1 MELKKVLSLPSYLMK
16 VNNQWKKLQAM
27 QTLYSEKKW
36 LESIALANEMVISME
51 DDFYGFYYRG
61 LCHFQLKFFEEAIED
76 FKRAIANA
84 EKNTFP
90 KLMQES
96 IFDCNLRIAM
106 VHRVQRNY
114 DLALE
119 LIDSAIK
126 LFPDSIDGHILKA
139 HIYQDLG
146 RTIDA
151 LDSINSG
158 LIVKPKNSDLL
169 KFKDNLV
176 YQYSREQNEKRK
188 GTEI

>member
-1 MELKKVLSLPSYLMK
+1 MK
-16 VNNQWKKLQAM
+16 INNEWKKLQAM
-27 QTLYSEKKW
+27 QSLYSEKKW
-36 LESIALANEMVISME
+36 LESISLANEMIGSME

-61 LCHFQLKFFEEAIED
+61 LCNFQLKFFEEAIED

-84 EKNTFP
+84 EKNKFP
-90 KLMQES
+90 KVMQES

-139 HIYQDLG
+139 HIYQDIG

-158 LIVKPKNSDLL
+158 LMVKPKNSDLL

-176 YQYSREQNEKRK
+176 YQYSREQNEKRNS
-188 GTEI
+188 TEI

>member
-1 MELKKVLSLPSYLMK
+1 MKFEKVLLLPSYLMK
-16 VNNQWKKLQAM
+16 VNKQLKKLHAIEKM
-27 QTLYSEKKW
+27 YLEKKW
-36 LESIALANEMVISME
+36 LESMSLANEMIDSME

-61 LCHFQLKFFEEAIED
+61 LCNFQLKFFEEAIED

-84 EKNTFP
+84 EKNKFP
-90 KLMQES
+90 GVMRES

-119 LIDSAIK
+119 LIDSAIQ

-158 LIVKPKNSDLL
+158 LMVKHKNSDLL
-169 KFKDNLV
+169 KFRDNLV
-176 YQYSREQNEKRK
+176 YQYSREQNDKRN

>member
-1 MELKKVLSLPSYLMK
+1 MNVKKVLSIPSFLK
-16 VNNQWKKLQAM
+16 KANNQWKKLQAM
-27 QTLYSEKKW
+27 QSLYSEKKW
-36 LESIALANEMVISME
+36 LESISLANEMVISME

-61 LCHFQLKFFEEAIED
+61 LCNFQLKFFEEAIED

-84 EKNTFP
+84 EKNKFP
-90 KLMQES
+90 GVMRES

-114 DLALE
+114 DLALG

-126 LFPDSIDGHILKA
+126 LFPHSIEGHILKA
-139 HIYQDLG
+139 QIYQDLEM
-146 RTIDA
+146 TIDA
-151 LDSINSG
+151 LDCINSG

-176 YQYSREQNEKRK
+176 YQYSREQNEKRN

>member
-1 MELKKVLSLPSYLMK
+1 MELKKVLLLPSYLMK

-27 QTLYSEKKW
+27 QSLYSEKKW

-61 LCHFQLKFFEEAIED
+61 LCNFQLKFFEEAIED

-84 EKNTFP
+84 EKNKFP
-90 KLMQES
+90 GVMRES

-119 LIDSAIK
+119 LIDSAIQ

-158 LIVKPKNSDLL
+158 LMVKPKNSDLL
-169 KFKDNLV
+169 KFRDNLV
-176 YQYSREQNEKRK
+176 YQYSREQNDKRN

>member
-1 MELKKVLSLPSYLMK
+1 MKFEKVLLLPSYLMK
-16 VNNQWKKLQAM
+16 VNKQLKKLHAIEKM
-27 QTLYSEKKW
+27 YLEKKW
-36 LESIALANEMVISME
+36 LESMSLANEMIDSME

-61 LCHFQLKFFEEAIED
+61 LCNFQLKFFEEAIED

-84 EKNTFP
+84 EKNKFP
-90 KLMQES
+90 GVMRES

-119 LIDSAIK
+119 LINSAII
-126 LFPDSIDGHILKA
+126 LFPDFIDGHILKA
-139 HIYQDLG
+139 HIYQELG

-158 LIVKPKNSDLL
+158 LMVKPKNSDLL
-169 KFKDNLV
+169 KFRDNLV
-176 YQYSREQNEKRK
+176 YQYSREQNDKRN

>member
-1 MELKKVLSLPSYLMK
+1 MNIKKVLSIPSFLK
-16 VNNQWKKLQAM
+16 KANKQWKKLQAM
-27 QTLYSEKKW
+27 QSLYSEKKW
-36 LESIALANEMVISME
+36 LESISLANEMVISME

-61 LCHFQLKFFEEAIED
+61 LCNFQLKFFQEAIED
-76 FKRAIANA
+76 FKRAIANT
-84 EKNTFP
+84 EKNKFP
-90 KLMQES
+90 KVMQES

-106 VHRVQRNY
+106 VHMVQRNY

-126 LFPDSIDGHILKA
+126 LFPDSIDGHTLKA
-139 HIYQDLG
+139 QIYQDLG

-176 YQYSREQNEKRK
+176 YQYSREQNEKRN